1 MRAAFAVF
9 LQSVDRAA
17 EVVGATPVN
26 MRIAS
31 IMLIALIQC
40 GTTPP
45 ATKTVS
51 AKTTM
56 TITGTVTREGVECPA
71 VRGDDGKLYTIVG
84 EGRDKLKPGLKVR
97 ITGAVA
103 EVSACMQGITIEATK
118 IEVLTAES

>member
-1 MRAAFAVF
+1 MQRSQFARRYSIVLRASN
-9 LQSVDRAA
+9 L
-17 EVVGATPVN
+17 N

-31 IMLIALIQC
+31 IILISLIHC

-45 ATKTVS
+45 AMKTVS
-51 AKTTM
+51 AKNTM

-103 EVSACMQGITIEATK
+103 EVSTCMQGTTIEATK
-118 IEVLTAES
+118 IEVIAAES